1 MPNLVWL
8 DDLELPSEAHIP
20 RSWELILPRLP
31 QGTIMVLGASDS
43 GKSTFARYLLR
54 QFCADERR
62 LGYLD
67 CDVGQSTLGLPAT
80 LNLAV
85 MPSRSREWE
94 FFTYFV
100 GHISPRAHMLPLV
113 VGAHR
118 LQCRAQVLEV
128 TTLIVDTTG
137 LVDPTAGGV
146 ALKHSLIELLEPTA
160 LIGLRRGAELVLIL
174 RPWHHHQ
181 RLRVFELPAVPQAVI
196 KPREIRIRRRHQRWL
211 RYFDQAGPLKLS
223 LRYLPHIAVFGL
235 ERASRGQLLALQD
248 EEGFALGLGI
258 IQAYD
263 RRAQELVLYTPVTDL
278 EGVCSLRIGAMR
290 FYLGEGEV
298 LEWLHR
304 GNQSLFQEP
313 PVGSSIGIGR
323 A

>member
-1 MPNLVWL
+1 MLNLIWL
-8 DDLELPSEAHIP
+8 EELELELEAHIP

-43 GKSTFARYLLR
+43 GKSTFAKYLLR
-54 QFCADERR
+54 QLCADGRR

-67 CDVGQSTLGLPAT
+67 CDVGQSTLGLPTT

-85 MPSRSREWE
+85 MPSSQASQWE

-118 LQCRAQVLEV
+118 LQRRAQALEV
-128 TTLIVDTTG
+128 TTLVVDTTG

-146 ALKHSLIELLEPTA
+146 ALNHSLIELLEPAA
-160 LIGLRRGAELVLIL
+160 LVGLRQGAELEPIL
-174 RPWHHHQ
+174 RPWHHHP
-181 RLRVFELPAVPQAVI
+181 RLQVFELPAVPQAMT
-196 KPREIRIRRRHQRWL
+196 KPREARIRRRHQRWL

-223 LRYLPHIAVFGL
+223 LRYLPHLAVFGL
-235 ERASRGQLLALQD
+235 EKASPGQLLALQD
-248 EEGFALGLGI
+248 KEGFALGLGI
-258 IQAYD
+258 IESYD
-263 RRAQELVLYTPVTDL
+263 RRAQELVLHTPLTDL

-290 FYLGEGEV
+290 FYLGEGEIR
-298 LEWLHR
+298 EWPHR
-304 GNQSLFQEP
+304 ENPSLFWE
-313 PVGSSIGIGR
+313 

>member
-8 DDLELPSEAHIP
+8 EELELPPEAHVP

-31 QGTIMVLGASDS
+31 RGTIMVLGASDS

-54 QFCADERR
+54 QLCADERR

-67 CDVGQSTLGLPAT
+67 CDVGQSTLGLPTT

-85 MPSRSREWE
+85 TPSRVSAWE

-113 VGAHR
+113 VGAHM
-118 LQCRAQVLEV
+118 LQRRAQALEV
-128 TTLIVDTTG
+128 STIIVDTTG
-137 LVDPTAGGV
+137 LVAPAVGGV

-160 LIGLRRGAELVLIL
+160 LVGLRQGAELEPIL
-174 RPWHHHQ
+174 RPWHHQQ
-181 RLRVFELPAVPQAVI
+181 RLQVFELPAVPQAVI
-196 KPREIRIRRRHQRWL
+196 KPREARIRRRHRRWL

-223 LRYLPHIAVFGL
+223 LRYLPHVAVFGL
-235 ERASRGQLLALQD
+235 ERAFRGQLLALQD
-248 EEGFALGLGI
+248 EDGLVLGLGI

-263 RRAQELVLYTPVTDL
+263 RRAQELVLHTPLTDL
-278 EGVCSLRIGAMR
+278 EGVCSLRIGAVR
-290 FYLGEGEV
+290 FYLREGEV
-298 LEWLHR
+298 REWPHR
-304 GNQSLFQEP
+304 ENQSLFQEP
-313 PVGSSIGIGR
+313 PEGSTPIGWG